1 MDLRTNTTTTHSH
14 TQSLEKNLPLFLSL
28 TTMSLT
34 DGDLDLRVKLFKNSF
49 LHYSPSLFLQISLF
63 FSLQPPSKSSFTVGL
78 VYLVYKP
85 YCSSIL
91 PFLVHFDQFV
101 WFLLSLVCFSE
112 YMFADVENLEHY
124 AKYLNQSLITFGFPA
139 SLDLFTNDP
148 VRIELILLCLS
159 FTLFCFSPMCEHVLF
174 E

>member
-1 MDLRTNTTTTHSH
+1 
-14 TQSLEKNLPLFLSL
+14 
-28 TTMSLT
+28 MSLT

-63 FSLQPPSKSSFTVGL
+63 FSLQPPSKSSFTVG
-78 VYLVYKP
+78 
-85 YCSSIL
+85 
-91 PFLVHFDQFV
+91 
-101 WFLLSLVCFSE
+101 E

-148 VRIELILLCLS
+148 AKVEIEAGRSTTSQRQGDIDYY
-159 FTLFCFSPMCEHVLF
+159 
-174 E
+174 